1 MTKNHKNQ
9 STSNLI
15 NRFGCDFSLI
25 IRIGFNLHI
34 EEIKRYENH
43 DPQYSHLH
51 ACAAFSLA
59 VCNDLRPVSANN
71 VPVQE
76 AQQIAEDAY
85 IYGYPLI
92 TMEMTR
98 RVMTNW
104 RVMTNLREPER

>member
-1 MTKNHKNQ
+1 
-9 STSNLI
+9 
-15 NRFGCDFSLI
+15 
-25 IRIGFNLHI
+25 LH
-34 EEIKRYENH
+34 
-43 DPQYSHLH
+43 D
-51 ACAAFSLA
+51 CAAFSLA